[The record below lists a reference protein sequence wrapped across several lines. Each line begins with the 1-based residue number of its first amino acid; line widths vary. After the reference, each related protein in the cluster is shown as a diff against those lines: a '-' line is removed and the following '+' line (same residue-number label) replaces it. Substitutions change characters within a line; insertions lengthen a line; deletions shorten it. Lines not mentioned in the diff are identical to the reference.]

1 MAAQKGSAVLIKQ
14 TISGTATTIGGLR
27 SSSITINDEMV
38 DVTNKDSS
46 NNRTLLPQGGV
57 FSMSISG
64 SGVFTDSTAEQTFRS
79 AALNASTFQTF
90 TFVIPDLGTY
100 SGAFQVTSLEYA
112 GEYNGEATY
121 TFSLESSGAITFASA

>member
-27 SSSITINDEMV
+27 SSSLTINEETV

-46 NNRTLLPQGGV
+46 GNRVLLADGGIL
-57 FSMSISG
+57 SMSISG
-64 SGVFTDSTAEQTFRS
+64 SGVFTDSTAEQSFRS
-79 AALNASTFQTF
+79 AALGATTFQTF
-90 TFVIPDLGTY
+90 TFVIPDLGSYAGT
-100 SGAFQVTSLEYA
+100 FQVTSLEYA

-121 TFSLESSGAITFASA
+121 SFSLESSGAIAFSAA